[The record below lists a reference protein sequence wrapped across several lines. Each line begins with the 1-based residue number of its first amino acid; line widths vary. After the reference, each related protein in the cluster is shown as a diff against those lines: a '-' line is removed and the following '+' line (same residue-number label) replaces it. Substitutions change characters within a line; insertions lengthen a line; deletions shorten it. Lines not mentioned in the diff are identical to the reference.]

1 MLEKIKKLQYLS
13 VSLRFMEKES
23 GLGNGTLSL
32 ILKRKKWKKTTEE
45 KFNEF
50 FKKNVKELMN
60 LL

>member
-1 MLEKIKKLQYLS
+1 MLEKIKKLQDFG

-32 ILKRKKWKKTTEE
+32 ILKRRKWNKTTEE

-50 FKKNVKELMN
+50 YKKHAKELMN